1 MKTKGSN
8 SPELL
13 RLCCRALWEKKAEN
27 LRVLDVGDESS
38 ITDYLVLATGTSE
51 PHLRALRGE
60 LELALKSSQ
69 TRLVG
74 VDSSEQSGWTVV
86 DAFDVMVHL
95 FTPEQ
100 REHYGLENLWKDAKD
115 VPVAQ
120 FLPAPPPEEVKPL
133 VPPKPRVKAQPKPKS
148 KPKPKPKAASKP
160 KRKLPAKVK
169 APAKAKAKAPAKAKA
184 KAKLKPKAKAKPKSK
199 PKAKVK
205 PKSKAKA
212 KTKAKAKP
220 AKRRA

>member
-13 RLCCRALWEKKAEN
+13 RLCCRALWEKKAED
-27 LRVLDVGDESS
+27 LRILDVGDESS

-60 LELALKSSQ
+60 LEFALKSAQ
-69 TRLVG
+69 TRVVG
-74 VDSSEQSGWTVV
+74 VDTSEQSGWTVV

-120 FLPAPPPEEVKPL
+120 FLPEPPVAEV
-133 VPPKPRVKAQPKPKS
+133 VVKAKP
-148 KPKPKPKAASKP
+148 KPKPKPKAKAKAAVKP
-160 KRKLPAKVK
+160 KPK
-169 APAKAKAKAPAKAKA
+169 AKAKAKPVAKAKVKAKAKA
-184 KAKLKPKAKAKPKSK
+184 KAKPKAKAKK
-199 PKAKVK
+199 
-205 PKSKAKA
+205 
-212 KTKAKAKP
+212 KTP